1 MPEGAG
7 MQRPVDAGSKKQ
19 DVGATSS
26 ASVPMGRF
34 DSVPSAITG
43 VPLTYF
49 TPAPLNELLRRFGT
63 APIARNYSFGSR
75 DSNHCLILV
84 RLASLSSGQVVDIE
98 QARRLA
104 GLWLQPAAWTSV
116 EQLIEFARSISP
128 GIKGLREEISFVGG
142 PTASRAKHI
151 FAPASELP
159 NLVEE
164 IAGSLGSE
172 NISVDAAAIAALV
185 GFCAVHAHPFVDGN
199 GRWSRALAMYAGMR
213 KEGRAA
219 MSATVFLSA
228 ENQLLCERI
237 WPDAR
242 RAGADTYMAALYAF
256 ERTLFVHL
264 DATPKLV
271 GLLDEVNDVV
281 RAAARG
287 SRRLSERLMVQ
298 LYAEGGLALA
308 ELRARCGLST
318 RAATGCA
325 ERLRETGL
333 LGVRAG
339 AAWIDMAEP
348 LALAA
353 DAVSAAGA
361 AARKEIY
368 KGSRNEA

>member
-1 MPEGAG
+1 
-7 MQRPVDAGSKKQ
+7 
-19 DVGATSS
+19 
-26 ASVPMGRF
+26 MGRF

-49 TPAPLNELLRRFGT
+49 TPAPVNELLRRFGT
-63 APIARNYSFGSR
+63 APITRSYSFGSR
-75 DSNHCLILV
+75 NPNHCLILV
-84 RLASLSSGQVVDIE
+84 RSASLSSGQVVDIE

-116 EQLIEFARSISP
+116 EQLLGFACSISP
-128 GIKGLREEISFVGG
+128 RVKGLREEISFVGG
-142 PTASRAKHI
+142 PTASLAKHI
-151 FAPASELP
+151 FAPASELS

-172 NISVDAAAIAALV
+172 NASVDAAAMSALV

-199 GRWSRALAMYAGMR
+199 GRWSRALAMRAGMR
-213 KEGRAA
+213 SEVRAA
-219 MSATVFLSA
+219 ISAIVFLSA

-308 ELRARCGLST
+308 ELRAHCGLST

-339 AAWIDMAEP
+339 AEWIDMAEP